1 MNRIHLNDPAFGLH
15 SDKILGSEFVKPVR
29 MLFCELCKKFLPR
42 PTPTKPEDDL
52 LTEHCKRTD
61 HIDLY
66 KARSADG
73 PEVTMQDRNSHCE

>member
-1 MNRIHLNDPAFGLH
+1 MTRPMVY

-29 MLFCELCKKFLPR
+29 MLFCDLCKKFLPR

-52 LTEHCKRTD
+52 LTEHCKRAD

-66 KARSADG
+66 KARNVDC
-73 PEVTMQDRNSHCE
+73 PEVNMRARNDEKSSFGKRS